1 MFINRIMNFLKVFL
15 GCLLAVVAG
24 SILTFL
30 FWIFVLVGIA
40 GSMET
45 PTIVKPGSVLR
56 IDLAETLVDS
66 PSNDPFASFD
76 FAAMQPMPRL
86 PLYKALRAVVIGGGT
101 GAPVSIR
108 TLLSLG
114 VSTSAVVAMAD
125 DGGSTGVLRPNGGGG
140 FEGTALVEELRAAIA
155 DFKRS
160 GKFVVAYN
168 EYYTQGDYYL
178 ASVADSVY
186 MQPEGSIEWSGLSM
200 SVMFYKG
207 LFDKLDLKAEVF
219 RPASCKYKSAVEPYV
234 LSAMSEANR
243 RQMQALAESVW
254 GTIVE
259 AVSAARGIAPER
271 LNLLADELAVSLPD
285 DALRHGFIDGI
296 LYEDE
301 LAGVLERLGADPA
314 QSVSLGEYAAGLGP
328 DASNV
333 LAPQVAVVYA
343 DGAVVDGEGVT
354 GGYIYGNTL
363 AETLASVRDD
373 DRVRSVV
380 LRVNS
385 PGGSALA
392 SDVVWRAMELLRA
405 EKPVVVSM
413 GSYAASG
420 GYYIAS
426 PADAIL
432 ADRMT
437 LTGSIGVYGMYLNTA
452 DALKNKLGITLDA
465 VKTNVSAGM
474 GATGALT
481 PAQRASIL
489 RGVDRVYATFTEHVA
504 EGRNLPLEHVLDIA
518 QGRVWTG
525 ADATGIGLVDANGGL
540 REAIAVAADKA
551 DLGADFRVVEV
562 LEQPEGFAAL
572 LASLMGQVRASVES
586 SELGVMMKQYR
597 KVQELVK
604 QQGVVMYEPRTFA
617 ME

>member
-86 PLYKALRAVVIGGGT
+86 PLYKALRAVE
-101 GAPVSIR
+101 A
-108 TLLSLG
+108 
-114 VSTSAVVAMAD
+114 AAAD
-125 DGGSTGVLRPNGGGG
+125 DRIAGICLRPNGGGG

-259 AVSAARGIAPER
+259 AVGAARGIAPER

-343 DGAVVDGEGVT
+343 EGAVVDGEGVT

-373 DRVRSVV
+373 DRVKSVV

-420 GYYIAS
+420 GYYIAC

-481 PAQRASIL
+481 PAQRASVL

>member
-86 PLYKALRAVVIGGGT
+86 PLYKALRAVE
-101 GAPVSIR
+101 A
-108 TLLSLG
+108 
-114 VSTSAVVAMAD
+114 AAAD
-125 DGGSTGVLRPNGGGG
+125 DRIAGICLRPNGGGG

-420 GYYIAS
+420 GYYIAC

>member
-1 MFINRIMNFLKVFL
+1 M
-15 GCLLAVVAG
+15 
-24 SILTFL
+24 
-30 FWIFVLVGIA
+30 
-40 GSMET
+40 
-45 PTIVKPGSVLR
+45 
-56 IDLAETLVDS
+56 
-66 PSNDPFASFD
+66 
-76 FAAMQPMPRL
+76 
-86 PLYKALRAVVIGGGT
+86 
-101 GAPVSIR
+101 
-108 TLLSLG
+108 
-114 VSTSAVVAMAD
+114 
-125 DGGSTGVLRPNGGGG
+125 
-140 FEGTALVEELRAAIA
+140 
-155 DFKRS
+155 
-160 GKFVVAYN
+160 AYN

-420 GYYIAS
+420 GYYIAC

>member
-86 PLYKALRAVVIGGGT
+86 PLYKALRAVE
-101 GAPVSIR
+101 A
-108 TLLSLG
+108 
-114 VSTSAVVAMAD
+114 AAAD
-125 DGGSTGVLRPNGGGG
+125 DRIAGICLRPNGGGG
-140 FEGTALVEELRAAIA
+140 FEGTALVEELRVAIA

-259 AVSAARGIAPER
+259 AVGAARGIAPER

-373 DRVRSVV
+373 DRVKSVV

-420 GYYIAS
+420 GYYIAC

-465 VKTNVSAGM
+465 VKTNASAGM
-474 GATGALT
+474 GTTGALT

>member
-86 PLYKALRAVVIGGGT
+86 PLYKALRAVE
-101 GAPVSIR
+101 A
-108 TLLSLG
+108 
-114 VSTSAVVAMAD
+114 AAAD
-125 DGGSTGVLRPNGGGG
+125 DRIAGICLRPNGGGG

-168 EYYTQGDYYL
+168 EYDTQGDYYL

-420 GYYIAS
+420 GYYIAC

>member
-86 PLYKALRAVVIGGGT
+86 PLYKALRAVE
-101 GAPVSIR
+101 A
-108 TLLSLG
+108 
-114 VSTSAVVAMAD
+114 AAAD
-125 DGGSTGVLRPNGGGG
+125 DRIAGICLRPNGGGG

-186 MQPEGSIEWSGLSM
+186 MQPEGSIEWSRLSM

-420 GYYIAS
+420 GYYIAC

>member
-86 PLYKALRAVVIGGGT
+86 PLYKALRAVE
-101 GAPVSIR
+101 A
-108 TLLSLG
+108 
-114 VSTSAVVAMAD
+114 AAAD
-125 DGGSTGVLRPNGGGG
+125 DRIAGICLRPNGGGG

-420 GYYIAS
+420 GYYIAC

-465 VKTNVSAGM
+465 VRTNVSAGM

>member
-86 PLYKALRAVVIGGGT
+86 PLYKALRAVE
-101 GAPVSIR
+101 A
-108 TLLSLG
+108 
-114 VSTSAVVAMAD
+114 AAAD
-125 DGGSTGVLRPNGGGG
+125 DRIAGIYLRPNGGGG

-259 AVSAARGIAPER
+259 AVGAARGIAPER

-363 AETLASVRDD
+363 AETLALVRDD
-373 DRVRSVV
+373 DRVKSVV

-420 GYYIAS
+420 GYYIAC

-465 VKTNVSAGM
+465 VKTNISAGM

-551 DLGADFRVVEV
+551 DLGTDFRVVEV

>member
-1 MFINRIMNFLKVFL
+1 MNFLKVFL

-86 PLYKALRAVVIGGGT
+86 PLYKALRAVE
-101 GAPVSIR
+101 A
-108 TLLSLG
+108 
-114 VSTSAVVAMAD
+114 AAAD
-125 DGGSTGVLRPNGGGG
+125 DRIAGICLRPNGGGG

-259 AVSAARGIAPER
+259 AVGAARGIAPER

-343 DGAVVDGEGVT
+343 EGAVVDGEGVT

-373 DRVRSVV
+373 DRVKSVV

-420 GYYIAS
+420 GYYIAC

-481 PAQRASIL
+481 PAQRASVL

>member
-86 PLYKALRAVVIGGGT
+86 PLYKALRAVE
-101 GAPVSIR
+101 A
-108 TLLSLG
+108 
-114 VSTSAVVAMAD
+114 AAAD
-125 DGGSTGVLRPNGGGG
+125 DRIAGICLRPNGGGG

-385 PGGSALA
+385 PGGSGLA

-420 GYYIAS
+420 GYYIAC

>member
-86 PLYKALRAVVIGGGT
+86 PLYKALRAVE
-101 GAPVSIR
+101 A
-108 TLLSLG
+108 
-114 VSTSAVVAMAD
+114 AAAD
-125 DGGSTGVLRPNGGGG
+125 DRIAGICLRPNGGGG

-207 LFDKLDLKAEVF
+207 LFDRLDLKAEVF

-259 AVSAARGIAPER
+259 AVGAARGIAPER

-420 GYYIAS
+420 GYYIAC

>member
-86 PLYKALRAVVIGGGT
+86 PLYKALRAVE
-101 GAPVSIR
+101 A
-108 TLLSLG
+108 
-114 VSTSAVVAMAD
+114 AAAD
-125 DGGSTGVLRPNGGGG
+125 DRIAGICLRPNGGGG

-271 LNLLADELAVSLPD
+271 LNLLADELAVSLPN

-420 GYYIAS
+420 GYYIAC

-604 QQGVVMYEPRTFA
+604 QQVVVMYEPRTFA

>member
-86 PLYKALRAVVIGGGT
+86 PLYKALRAVE
-101 GAPVSIR
+101 A
-108 TLLSLG
+108 
-114 VSTSAVVAMAD
+114 AAAD
-125 DGGSTGVLRPNGGGG
+125 DRIAGICLRPNGGGG

-373 DRVRSVV
+373 DRVKSVV

-420 GYYIAS
+420 GYYIAC

>member
-86 PLYKALRAVVIGGGT
+86 PLYKALRAVE
-101 GAPVSIR
+101 A
-108 TLLSLG
+108 
-114 VSTSAVVAMAD
+114 AAAD
-125 DGGSTGVLRPNGGGG
+125 DRIAGICLRPNGGGG

-168 EYYTQGDYYL
+168 EYYPQGDYYL

-405 EKPVVVSM
+405 EKPVVVS
-413 GSYAASG
+413 YAASG
-420 GYYIAS
+420 GYYIAC

-489 RGVDRVYATFTEHVA
+489 RGVDRVYATFTAHVA

>member
-1 MFINRIMNFLKVFL
+1 MNFLKVFL

-86 PLYKALRAVVIGGGT
+86 PLYKALRAVE
-101 GAPVSIR
+101 A
-108 TLLSLG
+108 
-114 VSTSAVVAMAD
+114 AAAD
-125 DGGSTGVLRPNGGGG
+125 DRIAGICLRPNGGGG

-207 LFDKLDLKAEVF
+207 LFDRLDLKAEVF

-259 AVSAARGIAPER
+259 AVGAARGIAPER

-420 GYYIAS
+420 GYYIAC

>member
-86 PLYKALRAVVIGGGT
+86 PLYKALRAVE
-101 GAPVSIR
+101 A
-108 TLLSLG
+108 
-114 VSTSAVVAMAD
+114 AAAD
-125 DGGSTGVLRPNGGGG
+125 DRIAGICLRPNGGGG
-140 FEGTALVEELRAAIA
+140 FEDTALVEELRAAIA

-420 GYYIAS
+420 GYYIAC

-481 PAQRASIL
+481 PAQRASVL

>member
-24 SILTFL
+24 SILTVL

-86 PLYKALRAVVIGGGT
+86 PLYKALRAVE
-101 GAPVSIR
+101 A
-108 TLLSLG
+108 
-114 VSTSAVVAMAD
+114 AAAD
-125 DGGSTGVLRPNGGGG
+125 DRIAGICLRPNGGGG

-243 RQMQALAESVW
+243 RQMQALAESVC

-420 GYYIAS
+420 GYYIAC

>member
-86 PLYKALRAVVIGGGT
+86 PLYKALRAVE
-101 GAPVSIR
+101 A
-108 TLLSLG
+108 
-114 VSTSAVVAMAD
+114 AAAD
-125 DGGSTGVLRPNGGGG
+125 DRIAGICLRPNGGGG
-140 FEGTALVEELRAAIA
+140 FEGTALVEELRVAIA
-155 DFKRS
+155 EFKRS

-259 AVSAARGIAPER
+259 AVGAARGIAPER

-373 DRVRSVV
+373 DRVKSVV

-420 GYYIAS
+420 GYYIAC

-465 VKTNVSAGM
+465 VKTNASAGM
-474 GATGALT
+474 GTTGALT

>member
-86 PLYKALRAVVIGGGT
+86 PLYKALRAVE
-101 GAPVSIR
+101 A
-108 TLLSLG
+108 
-114 VSTSAVVAMAD
+114 AAAD
-125 DGGSTGVLRPNGGGG
+125 DRIAGICLRPNGGGG

-420 GYYIAS
+420 GYYIAC

-525 ADATGIGLVDANGGL
+525 GDATGIGLVDANGGL

>member
-1 MFINRIMNFLKVFL
+1 MNFLKVFL

-86 PLYKALRAVVIGGGT
+86 PLYKALRAVE
-101 GAPVSIR
+101 A
-108 TLLSLG
+108 
-114 VSTSAVVAMAD
+114 AAAD
-125 DGGSTGVLRPNGGGG
+125 DRIAGIYLRPNGGGG

-259 AVSAARGIAPER
+259 AVGAARGIAPER

-363 AETLASVRDD
+363 AETLALVRDD
-373 DRVRSVV
+373 DRVKSVV

-420 GYYIAS
+420 GYYIAC

-465 VKTNVSAGM
+465 VKTNISAGM

-551 DLGADFRVVEV
+551 DLGTDFRVVEV

>member
-86 PLYKALRAVVIGGGT
+86 PLYKALRAVE
-101 GAPVSIR
+101 A
-108 TLLSLG
+108 
-114 VSTSAVVAMAD
+114 AAAD
-125 DGGSTGVLRPNGGGG
+125 DRIAGICLRPNGGGG

-207 LFDKLDLKAEVF
+207 LFDRLDLKAEVF

-259 AVSAARGIAPER
+259 AVGAARGIAPER

-373 DRVRSVV
+373 DRVKSVV

-420 GYYIAS
+420 GYYIAC

-481 PAQRASIL
+481 PAQRASVL

>member
-86 PLYKALRAVVIGGGT
+86 PLYKALRAVE
-101 GAPVSIR
+101 A
-108 TLLSLG
+108 
-114 VSTSAVVAMAD
+114 AAAD
-125 DGGSTGVLRPNGGGG
+125 DRIAGICLRPNGGGG

-285 DALRHGFIDGI
+285 DALRHGFINGI

-420 GYYIAS
+420 GYYIAC

>member
-86 PLYKALRAVVIGGGT
+86 PLYKALRAVE
-101 GAPVSIR
+101 A
-108 TLLSLG
+108 
-114 VSTSAVVAMAD
+114 AAAD
-125 DGGSTGVLRPNGGGG
+125 DRIAGICLRPNGGGG

-259 AVSAARGIAPER
+259 AVGAARGIAPER

-420 GYYIAS
+420 GYYIAC

>member
-86 PLYKALRAVVIGGGT
+86 PLYKALRAVE
-101 GAPVSIR
+101 A
-108 TLLSLG
+108 
-114 VSTSAVVAMAD
+114 AAAD
-125 DGGSTGVLRPNGGGG
+125 DRIAGICLRPNGGGRV
-140 FEGTALVEELRAAIA
+140 EGTALVEELRAAVA

-420 GYYIAS
+420 GYYIAC

>member
-86 PLYKALRAVVIGGGT
+86 PLYKALRAVE
-101 GAPVSIR
+101 A
-108 TLLSLG
+108 
-114 VSTSAVVAMAD
+114 AAAD
-125 DGGSTGVLRPNGGGG
+125 DRIAGICLRPNGGGG

-254 GTIVE
+254 GTIAE

-420 GYYIAS
+420 GYYIAC

>member
-86 PLYKALRAVVIGGGT
+86 PLYKALRAVE
-101 GAPVSIR
+101 A
-108 TLLSLG
+108 
-114 VSTSAVVAMAD
+114 AAAD
-125 DGGSTGVLRPNGGGG
+125 DRIAGICLRPNGGGG

-259 AVSAARGIAPER
+259 AVGAARGIAPER

-420 GYYIAS
+420 GYYIAC

-481 PAQRASIL
+481 PAQRASVL

>member
-86 PLYKALRAVVIGGGT
+86 PLYKALRAVE
-101 GAPVSIR
+101 A
-108 TLLSLG
+108 
-114 VSTSAVVAMAD
+114 AAAD
-125 DGGSTGVLRPNGGGG
+125 DRIAGICLRPNGGGG

-420 GYYIAS
+420 GYYIAC

-465 VKTNVSAGM
+465 VRTNVSAGM

-572 LASLMGQVRASVES
+572 LASLMGPVRASVES

>member
-86 PLYKALRAVVIGGGT
+86 PLYKALRAVE
-101 GAPVSIR
+101 A
-108 TLLSLG
+108 
-114 VSTSAVVAMAD
+114 AAAD
-125 DGGSTGVLRPNGGGG
+125 DRIAGICLRPNGGGG

-420 GYYIAS
+420 GYYIAC

-465 VKTNVSAGM
+465 VRTNVSAGM

-604 QQGVVMYEPRTFA
+604 QQGVGLYEPRTFA

>member
-86 PLYKALRAVVIGGGT
+86 PLYKALRAVE
-101 GAPVSIR
+101 A
-108 TLLSLG
+108 
-114 VSTSAVVAMAD
+114 AAAD
-125 DGGSTGVLRPNGGGG
+125 DRIAGICLRPNGGGG

-271 LNLLADELAVSLPD
+271 LNFLADELAVSLPD

-420 GYYIAS
+420 GYYIAC

>member
-86 PLYKALRAVVIGGGT
+86 PLYKALRAVE
-101 GAPVSIR
+101 A
-108 TLLSLG
+108 
-114 VSTSAVVAMAD
+114 AAAD
-125 DGGSTGVLRPNGGGG
+125 DRIAGICLRPNGGGG

-420 GYYIAS
+420 GYYIAC

-572 LASLMGQVRASVES
+572 LSSLMGQVRASVES

>member
-86 PLYKALRAVVIGGGT
+86 PLYKALRAVE
-101 GAPVSIR
+101 A
-108 TLLSLG
+108 
-114 VSTSAVVAMAD
+114 AAAD
-125 DGGSTGVLRPNGGGG
+125 DRIAGICLRPNGGGRV
-140 FEGTALVEELRAAIA
+140 EGTALVEELRAAIA

-420 GYYIAS
+420 GYYIAC

>member
-45 PTIVKPGSVLR
+45 PTIVKPGSMLR

-86 PLYKALRAVVIGGGT
+86 PLYKALRAVE
-101 GAPVSIR
+101 A
-108 TLLSLG
+108 
-114 VSTSAVVAMAD
+114 AAAD
-125 DGGSTGVLRPNGGGG
+125 DRIAGIYLRPNGGGG

-259 AVSAARGIAPER
+259 AVGAARGIAPER

-363 AETLASVRDD
+363 AETLALVRDD
-373 DRVRSVV
+373 DRVKSVV

-420 GYYIAS
+420 GYYIAC

-465 VKTNVSAGM
+465 VKTNISAGM

-551 DLGADFRVVEV
+551 DLGTDFRVVEV

>member
-86 PLYKALRAVVIGGGT
+86 PLYKALRAVE
-101 GAPVSIR
+101 A
-108 TLLSLG
+108 
-114 VSTSAVVAMAD
+114 AAAD
-125 DGGSTGVLRPNGGGG
+125 DRIAGICLRPNGGGG

-420 GYYIAS
+420 GYYIAC

-465 VKTNVSAGM
+465 VRTNVSAGM

-481 PAQRASIL
+481 PAQRASVL

>member
-86 PLYKALRAVVIGGGT
+86 PLYKALRAVE
-101 GAPVSIR
+101 A
-108 TLLSLG
+108 
-114 VSTSAVVAMAD
+114 AAAD
-125 DGGSTGVLRPNGGGG
+125 DRIAGICLRPNGGGG

-259 AVSAARGIAPER
+259 AVGAARGIAPER

-373 DRVRSVV
+373 DRVKSVV

-420 GYYIAS
+420 GYYIAC

>member
-86 PLYKALRAVVIGGGT
+86 PLYKALRAVE
-101 GAPVSIR
+101 A
-108 TLLSLG
+108 
-114 VSTSAVVAMAD
+114 AAAD
-125 DGGSTGVLRPNGGGG
+125 DRIAGICLRPNGGGG

-160 GKFVVAYN
+160 GKFVMAYN

-420 GYYIAS
+420 GYYIAC